1 MTDDPLGRARAWAA
15 VDPDPAGREALEA
28 WIERAPGEVA
38 EAFAGR
44 LEFGTAGIRG
54 PLGVGPQRMNR
65 VLVRSVAAAI
75 ARRVLAH
82 APDGPAPIVVIGY
95 DARHGSD
102 EFAAD
107 SARVL
112 AAHGIDVVM
121 FDGVAPTPLVPFAVG
136 RLGARAGVV
145 VTASHNPA
153 ADAGYKVYWHDGAQ
167 IVPPVDGEISAAID
181 EIGLIDDA
189 DLAPADDPRIRLD
202 DGTLRS
208 AYAAMAAGL
217 VPPPAAPLRIV
228 YTPVHGVGAATVTDV
243 FARAG
248 HAPLDIVAEQA
259 EPDPDFPTA
268 PFPNPEEPGVL
279 DPAFEMARAVEADLV
294 LANDP
299 DADRVAV
306 GVPTAAGWQRLT
318 GDDVGALL
326 GDHLLSE
333 GRGDDR
339 LVVTT
344 IVSSRLLGR
353 LARHHGVH
361 FATTLTGFKW
371 IVRPGFVHPEWRFV
385 FGYEE
390 ALGYA
395 VTDQVPDKD
404 GITAA
409 LVVADL
415 AARLAAE
422 GKTLVD
428 RLHDLGRTHGIH
440 RTGQRSI
447 RFGRDGALGAMREMM
462 GEVRADPPSTIAGRT
477 VEGVTDLADEP
488 DPTMRTDALIYDLA
502 DGSRIVVRPSGT
514 EPKVKIYVEVVTE
527 TTDDAAAAFAAADAD
542 LADVLETAAADLG
555 LRGS

>member
-1 MTDDPLGRARAWAA
+1 M
-15 VDPDPAGREALEA
+15 
-28 WIERAPGEVA
+28 
-38 EAFAGR
+38 
-44 LEFGTAGIRG
+44 
-54 PLGVGPQRMNR
+54 
-65 VLVRSVAAAI
+65 
-75 ARRVLAH
+75 
-82 APDGPAPIVVIGY
+82 
-95 DARHGSD
+95 
-102 EFAAD
+102 
-107 SARVL
+107 
-112 AAHGIDVVM
+112 
-121 FDGVAPTPLVPFAVG
+121 
-136 RLGARAGVV
+136 
-145 VTASHNPA
+145 
-153 ADAGYKVYWHDGAQ
+153 
-167 IVPPVDGEISAAID
+167 
-181 EIGLIDDA
+181 
-189 DLAPADDPRIRLD
+189 
-202 DGTLRS
+202 
-208 AYAAMAAGL
+208 
-217 VPPPAAPLRIV
+217 
-228 YTPVHGVGAATVTDV
+228 HGVGAATVTDV

-248 HAPLDIVAEQA
+248 HAPLAIVAEQA

-555 LRGS
+555 LSGS